1 MSDFGKAKNEI
12 ESEEIG
18 VISRG
23 SLSEGLEMRLAEG
36 KSVEDLR
43 VGKFM
48 VIRGDRNR
56 YFAMLNDVQ
65 LSASHSGFLL
75 APPRKEDVLAQAVL
89 RGVNTFGIA
98 KLRPMLMIPNDAASE
113 SQDELLPIK
122 TIPAH
127 FSPVCEANSDD
138 VARVFGREDSPH
150 GSFFHVGEPLDMDTP
165 VCLNLKRWVER
176 SNAIFGKSG
185 TGKTFLTRLC
195 HCGVIKANNAVNLI
209 FDMHSEYGWQGTQ
222 EGVGSRTTKGLKQH
236 FGSRVKIF
244 TLDEAHAHRMHSS
257 HDYVVRIPY
266 SQITAEDVG
275 LLQKE
280 LNLPATTPDTCHSL
294 INEWGENWLEN
305 FLALDNAGLKEYGEN
320 RNVNHGGMAA
330 LQRRLSRL
338 AKDCETFLVPTTS
351 KQDNAVNSILREL
364 QSGYHVVLEFGGFD
378 RPIQYMLVV
387 NILTRL
393 IHEKYREM
401 TEIAIGSNGTQPKPL
416 VITIEEA
423 HKFLTPQL
431 AEQTIFG
438 TIAREM
444 RKYNVTLLIVDQRP
458 SQIDDEIL
466 SQVGTKICC
475 LLDDEKDI
483 NAVLTGVHGAN
494 SLRNVLASLETRQQ
508 ALIFGHAVPM
518 PVVVKTRNYDED
530 FFRTL
535 VSPEKRSEEKI
546 VRDFDDDYP

>member
-1 MSDFGKAKNEI
+1 MGDFGQPNNEI
-12 ESEEIG
+12 EAEEVG
-18 VISRG
+18 VIVRG
-23 SLSEGLEMRLAEG
+23 SLSEGLDIRLAEG
-36 KSVEDLR
+36 KSIEDLR

-75 APPRKEDVLAQAVL
+75 TPPRKEDTLTQTVL
-89 RGVNTFGIA
+89 RGINTFGIV
-98 KLRPMLMIPNDAASE
+98 KMRPMLMIPNSATSE

-122 TIPAH
+122 TIPSH
-127 FSPVCEANSDD
+127 FSPVFEATSDD

-165 VCLNLKRWVER
+165 VCLNLDRWVER

-209 FDMHSEYGWQGTQ
+209 FDMHSEYGWEGTQ
-222 EGVGSRTTKGLKQH
+222 EGGSRKTKGLKQH

-244 TLDEAHAHRMHSS
+244 TLDEAHARRTRRP
-257 HDYVVRIPY
+257 HDYVVQIPY
-266 SQITAEDVG
+266 SQITAEDIL

-280 LNLPATTPDTCHSL
+280 LNLPATTVETCYSL
-294 INEWGENWLEN
+294 ISEWKENWLEK
-305 FLALDNAGLKEYGEN
+305 FLEMDNDDLKEYVEKH
-320 RNVNHGGMAA
+320 NVHHGAMSA
-330 LQRRLSRL
+330 LQRRLQRL
-338 AKDCETFLVPTTS
+338 AKDCETFLLPNLS
-351 KQDNAVNSILREL
+351 KQDNAVNTILREL
-364 QSGYHVVLEFGGFD
+364 QSGYHVVLEFGQFD

-401 TEIAIGSNGTQPKPL
+401 TEVALGSDSPPPKPL

-483 NAVLTGVHGAN
+483 NAVLTGVHGAS

-518 PVVVKTRNYDED
+518 PVVVKTRTYDEE

-535 VSPEKRSEEKI
+535 LPADRRSEDKI
-546 VRDFDDDYP
+546 VQDFDDDYP